1 MIWNDADWAY
11 LGTAGTVWR
20 APLWTLSPEQR
31 TDVSNDI
38 MRLDLTEQA
47 TAGGRL
53 HLTLRNNDGRYGYGR
68 MHPAIR
74 VGSQVGVRLGYRTA
88 GGREVSFYRPYWIT
102 RLLVH
107 RRHIQQGQ
115 SALVIEATDGWGILD
130 RVRSPR
136 TYTWVDTTVQAVLR
150 DILGSFGVITQ
161 DDGGEVWSQP
171 LPRYAITPG
180 TTIGDE
186 VRRLLA
192 MVGGGLRFATHPDD
206 EAYALGV
213 WAHLVSG
220 DQVSS
225 YAYGDTHPILDLEDG
240 PSLPEA
246 VQVEVYGERAE
257 LSGEALD
264 WNAIEALDQAPLHK
278 VVDLRLTTAD
288 QCARRAMGELH
299 AWQQAGWR
307 GRLTVPPNVGQEV
320 LDVVT
325 ISDGLSGLGGA
336 ERRVVG
342 NRVLW
347 DRMRGLFEQ
356 TLELEKP

>member
-1 MIWNDADWAY
+1 
-11 LGTAGTVWR
+11 
-20 APLWTLSPEQR
+20 
-31 TDVSNDI
+31 
-38 MRLDLTEQA
+38 
-47 TAGGRL
+47 
-53 HLTLRNNDGRYGYGR
+53 
-68 MHPAIR
+68 
-74 VGSQVGVRLGYRTA
+74 
-88 GGREVSFYRPYWIT
+88 
-102 RLLVH
+102 
-107 RRHIQQGQ
+107 
-115 SALVIEATDGWGILD
+115 
-130 RVRSPR
+130 
-136 TYTWVDTTVQAVLR
+136 
-150 DILGSFGVITQ
+150 
-161 DDGGEVWSQP
+161 
-171 LPRYAITPG
+171 
-180 TTIGDE
+180 
-186 VRRLLA
+186 
-192 MVGGGLRFATHPDD
+192 
-206 EAYALGV
+206 
-213 WAHLVSG
+213 
-220 DQVSS
+220 
-225 YAYGDTHPILDLEDG
+225 LDLEDG
-240 PSLPEA
+240 PSLPEV